1 MPTKSIKK
9 VNKMNNKNILI
20 GVGVIALLG
29 VGYLAYRRMQTTSQ
43 DPEKNRRRI
52 RIIGKRNVTPEVTEE
67 EEEETQDTEL

>member
-9 VNKMNNKNILI
+9 VNKMNNKNVLI

-29 VGYLAYRRMQTTSQ
+29 VGYLVYRRMQTTSQ

-67 EEEETQDTEL
+67 TQSQDTEL

>member
-1 MPTKSIKK
+1 
-9 VNKMNNKNILI
+9 MNNKKVLI

-29 VGYLAYRRMQTTSQ
+29 VGYLVYRRIQTTSQ

-67 EEEETQDTEL
+67 TQSQDTEL

>member
-9 VNKMNNKNILI
+9 VNKMNNKKVLI

-29 VGYLAYRRMQTTSQ
+29 VGYLVYRRMQTTSQ
-43 DPEKNRRRI
+43 DPEKNKRRI

-67 EEEETQDTEL
+67 TQSQDTEL

>member
-29 VGYLAYRRMQTTSQ
+29 VGYLVYRRIQTTSQ
-43 DPEKNRRRI
+43 DPEKNKRRI
-52 RIIGKRNVTPEVTEE
+52 RVIGKRNVTPEVTEE
-67 EEEETQDTEL
+67 TQSQDTEL